1 MDEIINVQNEPC
13 LGASVC
19 NEVAK
24 ISVNYNT
31 LNCFIN
37 QIKGVMWAI
46 KAKIDMPQQQ
56 KRVKVKYLL
65 VMWVGLLRL
74 SNVCER
80 GT

>member
-1 MDEIINVQNEPC
+1 MRQFIRTRKFRVDEIINVQNEPC

-37 QIKGVMWAI
+37 QIKGVM
-46 KAKIDMPQQQ
+46 
-56 KRVKVKYLL
+56 
-65 VMWVGLLRL
+65 
-74 SNVCER
+74 
-80 GT
+80 